1 MSVMEMDL
9 LGFFDGEN
17 NARDLANKC
26 SIDPYDM
33 LEYEEA
39 INKAIEQAK
48 EDGIWNEIKDNNDP
62 ENCLIE
68 LETTY
73 PELFEGLNR

>member
-1 MSVMEMDL
+1 MSVMEMDI
-9 LGFFDGEN
+9 LGFLDGETS
-17 NARDLANKC
+17 ARDLASKC
-26 SIDPYDM
+26 SIDPCDM
-33 LEYEEA
+33 SEYEEA
-39 INKAIEQAK
+39 INKAMELAK
-48 EDGIWNEIKDNNDP
+48 EEGIWDESQDNNDP